1 MKFANALRPSR
12 TKWTRLRSVEWKR
25 RRGEG
30 RRRVENAPRYYLQ
43 SSYKLPSQVVI
54 DGRRNEERTNERRRK
69 NVAEGGRKDEVKLIL
84 LHFSGTFLSVAL
96 PFSVSNVSVAP
107 SGRVRFRQTKKKEI
121 RNFLENSSCSSS
133 CIAKSLRFIWW
144 CFARC
149 GPLRVV

>member
-84 LHFSGTFLSVAL
+84 LHFSGTFFSVAL
-96 PFSVSNVSVAP
+96 PFSVWNVSVAP
-107 SGRVRFRQTKKKEI
+107 SGRVRFRQTKKKRKLETFSRI
-121 RNFLENSSCSSS
+121 PRARPVVLRNHYALFDGAS
-133 CIAKSLRFIWW
+133 
-144 CFARC
+144 
-149 GPLRVV
+149 VVVGL